1 MPSFRRTLPTVL
13 RMEALEDRVVP
24 DGTPGATFG
33 PTSLDAVQ
41 VEWQGQTRLAAPGRW
56 IVQVNGMGGT
66 VAEQTA
72 AVESAVSALGLGV
85 HVEQY
90 LGLTGQFRL
99 AGPAELDVQTLTAA
113 LGPVPGVQY
122 LEPDFMGAAGQVIP
136 NDAEFPRLWGMN
148 NTGTNPGVAPGTP
161 DADADAPEAWDLT
174 GPNRGSTQI
183 ITAVVDSGVDYTHP
197 DLYLNIWLN
206 QTEIPTAIRP
216 NLVDTDA
223 DGLITFWDLN
233 APANAGKVTDNNQ
246 NGRIDAGD
254 VLRPVAAGGWMD
266 ATDGNAPGTAN
277 GFADDLIGWDFYNNE
292 NDPDDEVSGVWHGT
306 HVAGTIAAVGNNG
319 VGVAGVTWRN
329 QIMVLRG
336 LGPTNSG
343 PFSALIG
350 GLNYAVA
357 NGAKVSNHSWGGST
371 NAAALE
377 AAVVN
382 ARNNGHLMIVAA
394 GNGGGDQVGDNLD
407 SPTAEKS
414 YPAAYSYD
422 NIISVANLTNTDARS
437 GSSNYGLVNVDLG
450 APGTNVFSTM
460 HSRFG
465 PSYGYLSGTSMATP
479 HVTGAAALMLS
490 VNPSATYTQIRN
502 AILQTTD
509 PVSAL
514 RTDGPTPV
522 ATGGRLNAARAVQA
536 VGFAV
541 ASTTPAAGAVVTAP
555 PTEFVIHFSQPYVA
569 GSVQPSD
576 LTVNGIAATDVAFT
590 DADTLT
596 FTFAASPVTAQ
607 GLQTIAIAAGA
618 LDGLSSGPVSAF
630 SAAFRYDAVPLA
642 VTDVSPVTGTVV
654 TAPFTFVDVTFNETV
669 NSASVQ
675 ASDLTVS
682 RGTVVGAEVL
692 PGNGR
697 TVRFSLAGLTT
708 SGPVTV
714 TLNAGSV
721 ADAFGNSGPAS
732 PVTVQYGVN
741 TLANVF
747 PVPLTAL
754 SPLGSLAY
762 TGSTTG
768 AIATPGEVDP
778 FTLSVDAGQTITI
791 VVTPGS
797 AASSL
802 RPTLLLRNPAGQI
815 VATAEAPAAG
825 GSAVLQLS
833 PAAITGTYTIAVGAL
848 AGADTYSLS
857 VLLNAAVE
865 AETVGGP
872 SNDTRATAQ
881 ALNPAF
887 LSLLPG
893 STAQRAAVRG
903 QLAAAASGTNLIT
916 NGNFETGNFNGWTV
930 TPFIGQNGWQVN
942 NGSIDPASPA
952 NPLPPISGAFDA
964 FTDSTGGNTR
974 VIAQT
979 FVVPA
984 NVQQA
989 TLSWSDRLQNFAS
1002 QFQDPNQE
1010 FRVVIADVNG
1020 NVLQTVFST
1029 NAGDPLSQVG
1039 PNNRAFDVTA
1049 LLQSRAGQILQLR
1062 FEEQD
1067 SLFYFNVTV
1076 DNIALTVGSAPTTP
1090 PPANGTNLIANGN
1103 FEAGNFTGWTVTP
1116 SVGQNSWLI
1125 NNGSVDPVSP
1135 ANPLP
1140 PISGA
1145 FDAFTDSTGPGTRSI
1160 SQAFVVPASVP
1171 QAVLSWSDRIQ
1182 NLASQFQD
1190 PNQEFRVVITDANG
1204 NVLLTVFST
1213 NAGDPLS
1220 QVGPNNRSFDV
1231 TALLQS
1237 RAGQTLQLRFEQQ
1250 DSLFFFNVTVDN
1262 IALTVGTPP
1271 APPAA
1276 PADFYAIDLTAG
1288 QRLDLALALSGV
1300 STGPSFAATRT
1311 DVPVPAGRYP
1321 IFVGYRDLN
1330 GDGKLDMVASI
1341 NDGGT
1346 DANGAIGVRL
1356 GNGDGTF
1363 GALTQYATGTV
1374 FTRYLDFGDVNG
1386 DGKLDVVAS
1395 SDRSPFVS
1403 LFLGNGD
1410 GTFQPVRNVQ
1420 APTSGLGLTVA
1431 DMNGD
1436 GRADAVVPHF
1446 AGVTGGP
1453 GIVSVLFGQASGT
1466 FSAPVTYS
1474 AGPGGFGSFGSDVGD
1489 LNGDGRPD
1497 IVTADFNSGT
1507 MSVLLQQPNGTF
1519 GPATNLS
1526 MGAGAWDIE
1535 LADLNGDG
1543 RLDAITGNQN
1553 ANNVAVRLGNGDGT
1567 FGNPTFF
1574 ATGGNG
1580 PRTIAVG
1587 DVNNDGKLD
1596 VLVPNISSATVS
1608 VLPGNGNGT
1617 FGAPLTFSTGTNPN
1631 AATLADVNGDGL
1643 LDISS
1648 ADPASGSVSVRLNT
1662 APTVRLE
1669 LQDAAGNVVATATRG
1684 ATNFDQGIQFT
1695 PTASGTYYARVYG
1708 TAPSATYTLVA
1719 TRGAAFETEPNDT
1732 PATAQNISGT
1742 GGVLGSVTATGTVS
1756 TVAPAANA
1764 TTDGNF
1770 NNSFPFNIG
1779 GFGIPTMRYQQIY
1792 SASQF
1797 STAGIIDAL
1806 RFRQDAAYSGN
1817 FTATLNVKIVLSY
1830 AARSTTT
1837 ASSVFADNIGAGAVT
1852 VLDGL
1857 VTISSTPSASSPR
1870 PFDIVIDVANLF
1882 SYDPSRGDLLVDIS
1896 MRNSPAFFIPFD
1908 AVGDP
1913 TGTVTRIYQTDVNAP
1928 VGITPEL
1935 NGLIT
1940 RFDMLVSGDDW
1951 YSLDLAAGERV
1962 RLTTSTPAGGP
1973 GEFVNP
1979 LNPRIELYDPAGN
1992 LVTTGAPLLDNRNET
2007 IGFAAPAAGRY
2018 RVRVIGENN
2027 TGGEYFLGVNRA
2039 PVAVSD
2045 LVTTAED
2052 TPVEIAVLANDSDDA
2067 GLDPATVVIVTGPA
2081 NGTVSV
2087 SATGVVTYTPNA
2099 NFSGTDSFTYTVRDG
2114 GGEAANVATVSINVT
2129 AVADAPAVSAGAAAS
2144 GNENAPIP
2152 LDVSAAL
2159 TDLDGSEVLAVTI
2172 AGVPAGAVLSA
2183 GTDNG
2188 DGTWTL
2194 TPAQLVGLTILVPD
2208 NLSGDAAFTLT
2219 VTATATE
2226 QSNGS
2231 TATTTATT
2239 EVTVR
2244 NVAPT
2249 AAFEAPAGGVEG
2261 SPVTVSLTGTA
2272 DASPADA
2279 AAGFEYA
2286 FDFGAGYGVFGASNT
2301 ASFTPLDN
2309 GTYTI
2314 RAKVRDK
2321 DGGVTEYTSTVVI
2334 DNAAPVANAGADQT
2348 VSEGTPIALTG
2359 TFTDAGTAD
2368 THTLSWSVSASNG
2381 QVIADGTSA
2390 SFTFTPTDNGTY
2402 TVTLTVTDDDGATST
2417 DTVVVTVNNVAPVV
2431 TAGPDQVVSEG
2442 TPVTLTGA
2450 FTDAGAA
2457 DTHALAWSVSASN
2470 GQVIAGG
2477 TGAAFSFVPAD
2488 NGTYTVTFTVTDDD
2502 GGVGTDTAIVTV
2514 NNAAPQVA
2522 AGPDR
2527 TVNEGT
2533 PVALTGTFTDA
2544 GTADTHTLSWSVSA
2558 SNGQVVA
2565 SGSGASF
2572 AFTPTDNGTYTVT
2585 LTVTDDDG
2593 AVGTDTVVVTVN
2605 NVAPVV
2611 AVMGNSAPTIGAAA
2625 EGQTVIVTA
2634 IFTDAGAADT
2644 HTATINW
2651 GDGTVTT
2658 GTVLEIAGF
2667 GAVAGGHSYAAGGVY
2682 TITVTLTD
2690 DDGGTTTATTRAY
2703 VSGVSLR
2710 DGVLTIVGTGDDD
2723 DVRLNQQGNN
2733 TLRVQADFLP
2743 NGQRTF
2749 SLAGV
2754 QRVVALL
2761 GSGND
2766 RFDVSGNVAVPMVV
2780 DGGAGNDRLSGG
2792 RGRNIL
2798 IGGTGADE
2806 LTGGRDEDILIGGTT
2821 AFDGDPFA
2829 LAKLLVEWADPSKT
2843 LAKRVANLTDGSGG
2857 SAANG
2862 GFFLTAATVTND
2874 TSSDRLTG
2882 GQDSDWFFAD
2892 LTRDRV
2898 DLGRDDLFGEQ

>member
-1 MPSFRRTLPTVL
+1 MPSPRRILPTTL

-24 DGTPGATFG
+24 DGTPGTTFV
-33 PTSLDAVQ
+33 PTAPDTIT
-41 VEWQGQTRLAAPGRW
+41 VEWQGQTKLAAPGRW

-66 VAEQTA
+66 IAEQTA
-72 AVESAVSALGLGV
+72 AVESTVAALGLNV

-90 LGLTGQFRL
+90 LGLAGQFRL
-99 AGPAELDVQTLTAA
+99 AGPAELDAQTLAAA
-113 LGPVPGVQY
+113 LSQVPGVQSV
-122 LEPDFMGAAGQVIP
+122 EPDFMGAAGQVIP
-136 NDAEFPRLWGMN
+136 NDAEFARLWGMN

-174 GPNRGSTQI
+174 GPNRGSTQV

-206 QTEIPTAIRP
+206 QTEIPTSIRP
-216 NLVDTDA
+216 TLLDTDA

-233 APANAGKVTDNNQ
+233 APANAGKVADNNL

-254 VLRPVAAGGWMD
+254 ILRPVAAGGWMD
-266 ATDGNAPGTAN
+266 AIDGNAPGTAN
-277 GFADDLIGWDFYNNE
+277 GYADDLIGWDFYNNE

-306 HVAGTIAAVGNNG
+306 HVAGTIAAIGNNG
-319 VGVAGVTWRN
+319 IGVTGVTWRN
-329 QIMVLRG
+329 QIMVVRG

-377 AAVVN
+377 AAVAN
-382 ARNNGHLMIVAA
+382 ARDNGHLMIVAA
-394 GNGGGDQVGDNLD
+394 GNGGADGFGDDLDN
-407 SPTAEKS
+407 PAAEKS

-437 GSSNYGLVNVDLG
+437 TSSNYGLVNVDLG

-490 VNPSATYTQIRN
+490 VNPTASYTQIRN
-502 AILQTTD
+502 AILQTVD

-514 RTDGPTPV
+514 RTNGPTPV
-522 ATGGRLNAARAVQA
+522 ATGGRLNVARAVQA
-536 VGFAV
+536 VGFTV
-541 ASTTPAAGAVVTAP
+541 ASTTPAAGAVVSAP
-555 PTEFVIHFSQPYVA
+555 PTEFVVDFTQPYA
-569 GSVQPSD
+569 PASVQPSD
-576 LTVNGIAATDVAFT
+576 LTVNGIAATGVALT
-590 DADTLT
+590 DTDTLT
-596 FTFAASPVTAQ
+596 FTFAASPVTAE

-618 LDGLSSGPVSAF
+618 FDGATSGPVAAF

-642 VTDVSPVTGTVV
+642 VVSVSPVTGTIVA
-654 TAPFTFVDVTFNETV
+654 APFTFVDVTFNEPV
-669 NSASVQ
+669 NPTSLQ
-675 ASDLTVS
+675 ASDLTLS

-692 PGNGR
+692 AGTGGR
-697 TVRFSLAGLTT
+697 TMRFSLTGLTT
-708 SGPVTV
+708 SGPVTA
-714 TLNAGSV
+714 TLNAGAV
-721 ADAFGNSGPAS
+721 EDASGNPGPAA
-732 PVTVQYGVN
+732 PVTVQYDVN
-741 TLANVF
+741 TLASVF

-768 AIATPGEVDP
+768 AIATPAEVDP

-802 RPTLLLRNPAGQI
+802 RPTIQLRNPAGQV
-815 VATAEAPAAG
+815 VATVEAPAAG
-825 GSAVLQLS
+825 VPAVLQLGQ
-833 PAAITGTYTIAVGAL
+833 AATTGTYTIAVGAL

-865 AETVGGP
+865 AESVGGP
-872 SNDTRATAQ
+872 SNGTRATAQ
-881 ALNPAF
+881 ALAPAF
-887 LSLLPG
+887 LALLPG
-893 STAQRAAVRG
+893 SAAQRAAVRG
-903 QLAAAASGTNLIT
+903 QLVNAASGTNLIT

-930 TPFIGQNGWQVN
+930 TPFVGANGWRIN
-942 NGSIDPASPA
+942 NGTIDPASPA
-952 NPLPPISGAFDA
+952 GPLAPIGGAFDA
-964 FTDSTGGNTR
+964 LTDSSSGGTR
-974 VIAQT
+974 VIAQS

-984 NVQQA
+984 GVQQA

-1010 FRVVIADVNG
+1010 FRVVITDAVG

-1029 NAGDPLSQVG
+1029 NLGDPL
-1039 PNNRAFDVTA
+1039 
-1049 LLQSRAGQILQLR
+1049 LQ
-1062 FEEQD
+1062 
-1067 SLFYFNVTV
+1067 T
-1076 DNIALTVGSAPTTP
+1076 
-1090 PPANGTNLIANGN
+1090 
-1103 FEAGNFTGWTVTP
+1103 
-1116 SVGQNSWLI
+1116 
-1125 NNGSVDPVSP
+1125 
-1135 ANPLP
+1135 
-1140 PISGA
+1140 
-1145 FDAFTDSTGPGTRSI
+1145 
-1160 SQAFVVPASVP
+1160 
-1171 QAVLSWSDRIQ
+1171 
-1182 NLASQFQD
+1182 
-1190 PNQEFRVVITDANG
+1190 
-1204 NVLLTVFST
+1204 
-1213 NAGDPLS
+1213 
-1220 QVGPNNRSFDV
+1220 GPNNRSFDV

-1237 RAGQTLQLRFEQQ
+1237 RAGQVLQLRFEQQ
-1250 DSLFFFNVTVDN
+1250 DSLFYFNVTVDN
-1262 IALTVGTPP
+1262 VALTVGNPS
-1271 APPAA
+1271 AA
-1276 PADFYAIDLTAG
+1276 PSDDFYALDLTAG
-1288 QRLDLALALSGV
+1288 QRTDLVLGLSGV
-1300 STGPSFAATRT
+1300 SAAPSFAATRT
-1311 DVPVPAGRYP
+1311 DFAMPAGRYP

-1330 GDGKLDMVASI
+1330 GDGKLDMVAAI
-1341 NDGGT
+1341 NDAGT

-1363 GALTQYATGTV
+1363 GTLTQYATGTV

-1395 SDRSPFVS
+1395 SDRSSLVS
-1403 LFLGNGD
+1403 LFLGNGN
-1410 GTFQPVRNVQ
+1410 GTFQAVQNTQ
-1420 APTSGLGLTVA
+1420 APPSGLGLTVA
-1431 DMNGD
+1431 DVNGD
-1436 GRADAVVPHF
+1436 GRADAVVPHY
-1446 AGVTGGP
+1446 AGVAGGP
-1453 GIVSVLFGQASGT
+1453 GIVSVLLGQANGT
-1466 FSAPVTYS
+1466 LGAPVTYS
-1474 AGPGGFGSFGSDVGD
+1474 AGTGGFGSFGTDVGD

-1497 IVTADFNSGT
+1497 IVTANFASGT

-1526 MGAGAWDIE
+1526 MAAGAWDIE

-1543 RLDAITGNQN
+1543 RLDAVTGNQN

-1574 ATGGNG
+1574 STGGSG
-1580 PRTIAVG
+1580 PRTVAVG

-1608 VLPGNGNGT
+1608 ILAGNGDGT
-1617 FGAPLTFSTGTNPN
+1617 FGAPLTFGTGSNPN

-1662 APTVRLE
+1662 TPTVRLE

-1684 ATNFDQGIQFT
+1684 ATNFDQGLQFT

-1719 TRGAAFETEPNDT
+1719 TRAAAFDAEPNDT

-1742 GGVLGSVTATGTVS
+1742 GGALGAIAATGTVS
-1756 TVAPAANA
+1756 TVAPGANA
-1764 TTDGNF
+1764 NADGNF

-1797 STAGIIDAL
+1797 GTTGIIDAL

-1830 AARSTTT
+1830 AARTTTT
-1837 ASSVFADNIGAGAVT
+1837 ASAVFADNIGAGAVT

-1857 VTISSTPSASSPR
+1857 VTISSTPSASNPR

-1951 YSLDLAAGERV
+1951 YALDLAAGERV
-1962 RLTTSTPAGGP
+1962 RLTTTTPAGGP

-1992 LVTTGAPLLDNRNET
+1992 LVTAGTPLLDNRNEGIT
-2007 IGFAAPAAGRY
+2007 FTAPAAGRY
-2018 RVRVIGENN
+2018 RVRVTGENN
-2027 TGGEYFLGVNRA
+2027 TGGEYFLGVNRT
-2039 PVAVSD
+2039 PVAAGD
-2045 LVTTAED
+2045 LATTAED
-2052 TPVEIAVLANDSDDA
+2052 TPVAIPVLANDSDDV
-2067 GLDPATVVIVTGPA
+2067 GLDPATVAVVTGPA

-2087 SATGVVTYTPNA
+2087 SAVGVVTYTPNA
-2099 NFSGTDSFTYTVRDG
+2099 NFSGTDSFTYTVKDG
-2114 GGEAANVATVSINVT
+2114 GGEVSNVATVSINVT
-2129 AVADAPAVSAGAAAS
+2129 AVADAPTLVVGTAAA
-2144 GNENAPIP
+2144 GNENTPIP
-2152 LDVSAAL
+2152 LDISAAL
-2159 TDLDGSEVLAVTI
+2159 TDLDGSEALSITI
-2172 AGVPAGAVLSA
+2172 AGVPTGGTLSA

-2188 DGTWTL
+2188 NGTWTL
-2194 TPAQLVGLTILVPD
+2194 TPTQLVGLTILLPD
-2208 NLSGDAAFTLT
+2208 NLPGDATLTLT

-2231 TATTTATT
+2231 TAATTATA
-2239 EVTVR
+2239 EITVR

-2249 AAFEAPAGGVEG
+2249 ATLEVPAGGVEG
-2261 SPVTVSLTGTA
+2261 SPVSVTLTGAT
-2272 DASPADA
+2272 DVSPADA

-2286 FDFGAGYGVFGASNT
+2286 FDFGSGYGAFGASNT
-2301 ASFTPLDN
+2301 ASFTPTDN
-2309 GTYTI
+2309 GTYTV

-2334 DNAAPVANAGADQT
+2334 DNAAPTANAGVDQT
-2348 VSEGTPIALTG
+2348 VNEGTPVTLTG
-2359 TFTDAGTAD
+2359 SFTDAGAAD

-2381 QVIADGTSA
+2381 QVIAGGTGA
-2390 SFTFTPTDNGTY
+2390 AFAFTPTDNGTY
-2402 TVTLTVTDDDGATST
+2402 TVTVTVTDDDGGVGT
-2417 DTVVVTVNNVAPVV
+2417 DTVVVTVNNVAPTVD
-2431 TAGPDQVVSEG
+2431 AGPDQVVNEGAPVTLTGGFIDPGTAGTHTRSWSVSASNGQVIAGGTGATFSFVPTDNGTYTVTFTVTDDDGGIGTDTAVVTVNNVAPVANAGADRTVNEG
-2442 TPVTLTGA
+2442 TPVTLTGL

-2457 DTHALAWSVSASN
+2457 DTHTLSWSVSASN

-2477 TGAAFSFVPAD
+2477 TGAAFAFTPTD

-2502 GGVGTDTAIVTV
+2502 GGVGTDT
-2514 NNAAPQVA
+2514 
-2522 AGPDR
+2522 
-2527 TVNEGT
+2527 
-2533 PVALTGTFTDA
+2533 
-2544 GTADTHTLSWSVSA
+2544 
-2558 SNGQVVA
+2558 
-2565 SGSGASF
+2565 
-2572 AFTPTDNGTYTVT
+2572 
-2585 LTVTDDDG
+2585 
-2593 AVGTDTVVVTVN
+2593 VVVTVN
-2605 NVAPVV
+2605 NVAPAIAVV
-2611 AVMGNSAPTIGAAA
+2611 GNSAPTIGAAA

-2634 IFTDAGAADT
+2634 VFTDAGAADT

-2658 GTVLEIAGF
+2658 GPVLEIAGF
-2667 GAVAGGHSYAAGGVY
+2667 GAVAGGHSYSAGGVY

-2723 DVRLNQQGNN
+2723 DVRLSQQGNSG
-2733 TLRVQADFLP
+2733 LRVQADFLP
-2743 NGQRTF
+2743 GGPRNF

-2761 GSGND
+2761 GAGND
-2766 RFDVSGNVAVPMVV
+2766 RFDTSGNMTVPMVV

-2806 LTGGRDEDILIGGTT
+2806 LTGGKDEDILIGGTT
-2821 AFDGDPFA
+2821 AFDGDSFA
-2829 LAKLLVEWADPSKT
+2829 LAQLLVEWADPTKS

-2862 GFFLTAATVTND
+2862 GHFLTAATVTND
-2874 TSSDRLTG
+2874 TSNDRLTG
-2882 GQDSDWFFAD
+2882 KQDTDWFFAD

-2898 DLGRDDLFGEQ
+2898 DLEPGDLFGEQ